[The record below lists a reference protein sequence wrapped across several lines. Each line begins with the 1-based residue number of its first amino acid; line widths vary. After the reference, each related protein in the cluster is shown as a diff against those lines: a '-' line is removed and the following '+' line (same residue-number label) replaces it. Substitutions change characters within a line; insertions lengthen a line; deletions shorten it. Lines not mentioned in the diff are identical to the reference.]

1 MQGETGA
8 DRVLEVLAGSV
19 MSAVNVAEVLAK
31 LVDKGMPGP
40 VAVEAF
46 DALNIEV
53 APFGLSEAVS
63 SLNFVHPKLSLGDR
77 ASLATAAVKGGAAV
91 TADTIW
97 KDAATNCQCG
107 LCALTFWTP
116 YVITPQ
122 MRQNRRRIRRHLI
135 QRNCLPH
142 AHSQHPYR

>member
-1 MQGETGA
+1 MSSLGDAVLDASAVLAVMQGETGA

-46 DALNIEV
+46 GALHIEV

-63 SLNFVHPKLSLGDR
+63 SVNFVHPKLSLGDR
-77 ASLATAAVKGGAAV
+77 ACLATAAVKGGAAV

-97 KDAATNCQCG
+97 KDVATTVNVVC
-107 LCALTFWTP
+107 
-116 YVITPQ
+116 V
-122 MRQNRRRIRRHLI
+122 R
-135 QRNCLPH
+135 
-142 AHSQHPYR
+142 